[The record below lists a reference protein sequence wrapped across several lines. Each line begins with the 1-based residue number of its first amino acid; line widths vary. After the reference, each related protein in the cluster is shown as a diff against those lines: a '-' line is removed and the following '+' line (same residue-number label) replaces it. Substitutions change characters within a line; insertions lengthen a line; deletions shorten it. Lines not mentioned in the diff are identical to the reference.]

1 MNKYAN
7 IEMEKMTLFCLKKY
21 VFSSIV
27 CKIISDR
34 YWFIL
39 SSWNIENIHIRNIK
53 TLIFNIKNKKW
64 EVVIN
69 ENI

>member
-7 IEMEKMTLFCLKKY
+7 IEMENMTLFRLEKY
-21 VFSSIV
+21 VFTSIV
-27 CKIISDR
+27 YKIISDR
-34 YWFIL
+34 YWLIL
-39 SSWNIENIHIRNIK
+39 SSWNIENLHIRNIM